1 MGIVYL
7 KELCGLASLL
17 LSIVYLAF
25 ISLGLPDGL
34 LGAAWPVMHAE
45 IAAPLPAAGVISF
58 IITIGTILSS
68 LASDWLTSRLGAG
81 KVTAIS
87 VLLTAAALFGFSVS
101 TAFWQ
106 LCLWALPYGLGA
118 GAIDAA
124 LNNYVA
130 LHYKARHMSWLHCFW
145 GVGASVGPYIMGACL
160 SRSGTWE
167 NGYRIVSLIQI
178 TLTLILFLSLPLW
191 KRPQTSE
198 DGAPAQTIGI
208 AQALR
213 IRGVKEVL
221 FAFFA
226 YCAAEMTAMLWSATY
241 LTEYRHFPAADA
253 ASLASLFYL
262 GMMVGRLISGF
273 IADRIRDRNMI
284 RAGLGVAT
292 VGLILILLPLG
303 GNIAAIV
310 GIFVLGLGC
319 APVYPSI
326 IHATPVHFGAEN
338 SGAIIGIEMA
348 AAYTGSCLMPPVFGL
363 IAGYIS
369 AGWFPVYIAFF
380 LMILLM
386 MSERL
391 NRITKTT

>member
-1 MGIVYL
+1 M
-7 KELCGLASLL
+7 ASLL
-17 LSIVYLAF
+17 LAIVYLAF

-34 LGAAWPVMHAE
+34 LGAAWPVMHVE
-45 IAAPLPAAGVISF
+45 IAAPLSAAGAISL
-58 IITIGTILSS
+58 IITVGTILSS

-101 TAFWQ
+101 SAFWQ

-160 SRSGTWE
+160 SRSGIWE
-167 NGYRIVSLIQI
+167 NGYRIVSFIQL
-178 TLTLILFLSLPLW
+178 TLTIILFLSLPLW
-191 KRPQTSE
+191 KRPPVSQ
-198 DGAPAQTIGI
+198 DDAPAQSIGI
-208 AQALR
+208 AKALR

-221 FAFFA
+221 LAFFA

-241 LTEYRHFPAADA
+241 LTEYRQLPAADA

-262 GMMVGRLISGF
+262 GMMAGRLISGF
-273 IADRIRDRNMI
+273 IADRAKDRNMI
-284 RAGLGVAT
+284 RAGLGVAMI
-292 VGLILILLPLG
+292 GIILILLPTN
-303 GNIAAIV
+303 GNVTAIV

-326 IHATPVHFGAEN
+326 IHATPANFGVEN

-363 IAGYIS
+363 IAGHIN
-369 AGWFPVYIAFF
+369 AGWFPAYIAFF
-380 LMILLM
+380 LTILLA

-391 NRITKTT
+391 NRITKHV